1 MTGATRR
8 LQSLVDVYGE
18 TFTIGASSHHGVF
31 SNVTVGTDKSY
42 MSSGEVDAAGVP
54 LFVCLVRNDDTSA
67 LNDTLTWNGKNFVV
81 KRVLEAR
88 FRGEVSAKML
98 VLAQGL
104 AVG

>member
-1 MTGATRR
+1 MQWSLNFFLHTFCTRPR
-8 LQSLVDVYGE
+8 AQLKIL
-18 TFTIGASSHHGVF
+18 
-31 SNVTVGTDKSY
+31 
-42 MSSGEVDAAGVP
+42 DAAGVP